1 MTKSVFFRDGRLFL
15 PGFFFSRG
23 QKKRVFASSSS
34 RPDLSSRHSQDAGLE
49 RYAIAGQEADW
60 SEALV
65 GGKGPKSG
73 LLSVKRKARG
83 DAEETP
89 AKEKKDRKEKKAA
102 SAGKKSGSGGKKKR

>member
-1 MTKSVFFRDGRLFL
+1 MTKSVFLRDGRLFL

-23 QKKRVFASSSS
+23 QKKRSRLRRK

-102 SAGKKSGSGGKKKR
+102 SAGKKSKSGGKKKR

>member
-1 MTKSVFFRDGRLFL
+1 M
-15 PGFFFSRG
+15 
-23 QKKRVFASSSS
+23 
-34 RPDLSSRHSQDAGLE
+34 
-49 RYAIAGQEADW
+49 
-60 SEALV
+60 

-102 SAGKKSGSGGKKKR
+102 SGKKSGSGKKKR